1 MDSVGVVEISG
12 SGISSLDSSVEE
24 TKRAIDEEGVG
35 FLGGA
40 TLKRSAT
47 EAYLSATRAT
57 ATLNGFARAKQQ
69 AIRALVLDW
78 CEFTGEDGSAF
89 SVAVD
94 QSVLEM
100 PLDSGEMGQLL
111 SIWQAQGI
119 DHQTFLEL
127 LRLGRQ
133 LPPSIDIDEILERV
147 ESEKAAAIPEPASLQ
162 NGMIG
167 MDMPEPLE
175 VEMPE

>member
-1 MDSVGVVEISG
+1 
-12 SGISSLDSSVEE
+12 
-24 TKRAIDEEGVG
+24 
-35 FLGGA
+35 
-40 TLKRSAT
+40 
-47 EAYLSATRAT
+47 
-57 ATLNGFARAKQQ
+57 
-69 AIRALVLDW
+69 
-78 CEFTGEDGSAF
+78 
-89 SVAVD
+89 
-94 QSVLEM
+94 M